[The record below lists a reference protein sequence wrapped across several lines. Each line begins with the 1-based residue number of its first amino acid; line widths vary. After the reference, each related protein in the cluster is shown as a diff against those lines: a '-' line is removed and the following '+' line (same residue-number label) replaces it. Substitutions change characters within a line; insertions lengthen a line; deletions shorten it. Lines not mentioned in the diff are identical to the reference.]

1 MIQNKER
8 ILKFFKTLE
17 GNSAILRTYGTINC
31 AFYINSFELW
41 INGEILN
48 LDGIYNKVKFFHLKM
63 NFNDVYNTK
72 IKSNQ
77 IIIYIKPKFTLTIT
91 KE

>member
-48 LDGIYNKVKFFHLKM
+48 
-63 NFNDVYNTK
+63 FNDVYNTK